1 MGVAFQPRSMAF
13 RPLGISASRVLPR
26 GHLPPEIAFLREYG
40 VGGEV
45 LRAAAGSA
53 LAEGVDAREALLAG
67 GGITDTLYYRSLAHL
82 LDAPFRTDSASVSP
96 RTDALRAVRD
106 GRVRL
111 ADGSWLLAPAG
122 AALRLLLDGARVPD
136 VLPRRIAITTPAHLE
151 ALVLRRA
158 GTAVARRASEALPT
172 LQPSLC
178 ARGALDARAA
188 GAALGILLAATTL
201 FLLVPAILA
210 MLVGAIFLAAVGLR
224 WLVCVAALPER
235 RTGPAPP
242 RVADADLPRYTV
254 LVPLYGEAG
263 MVPLLIRR
271 LGALDY
277 PAAKLEILILVE
289 ADDMATR
296 AALAAAPK
304 PPRMRMV
311 VVPPGMPRTKPRA
324 LNVGLALARGA
335 LITVYDAEDRPH
347 PEQLRAA
354 AARYAAASPRL
365 ACLQGR
371 LAIVHGTRLLPRLFA
386 LEYAGLFDL
395 YNVGLG
401 RLRLPMPLGGTS
413 NHFRAAALRA
423 VGGWDAWNVT
433 EDADLGLRLA
443 RFGYDIG
450 VLDSVT
456 YEEAPVR
463 LPVWLKQRRR
473 WTKGWMQVA
482 LVLARDRSARRD
494 LGPGNAAAVALMLVN
509 LVIGP
514 LATPPVL
521 ALAAWQLCR
530 GGLDV
535 RTAMLALAVPAVAI
549 VSSLWCGWAG
559 LRARRLDALAP
570 YLPLLLPYQLLIACA
585 AWGGLWDLVRRPYHW
600 RKTPHGTEVL
610 NRSLP
615 AAPPRR
621 QTGRLPPMPG

>member
-111 ADGSWLLAPAG
+111 ADGNWLLAPAG

-277 PAAKLEILILVE
+277 P
-289 ADDMATR
+289 
-296 AALAAAPK
+296 
-304 PPRMRMV
+304 
-311 VVPPGMPRTKPRA
+311 
-324 LNVGLALARGA
+324 
-335 LITVYDAEDRPH
+335 RP
-347 PEQLRAA
+347 
-354 AARYAAASPRL
+354 S
-365 ACLQGR
+365 
-371 LAIVHGTRLLPRLFA
+371 
-386 LEYAGLFDL
+386 
-395 YNVGLG
+395 
-401 RLRLPMPLGGTS
+401 S
-413 NHFRAAALRA
+413 
-423 VGGWDAWNVT
+423 
-433 EDADLGLRLA
+433 
-443 RFGYDIG
+443 
-450 VLDSVT
+450 
-456 YEEAPVR
+456 
-463 LPVWLKQRRR
+463 
-473 WTKGWMQVA
+473 
-482 LVLARDRSARRD
+482 RS
-494 LGPGNAAAVALMLVN
+494 
-509 LVIGP
+509 
-514 LATPPVL
+514 
-521 ALAAWQLCR
+521 
-530 GGLDV
+530 
-535 RTAMLALAVPAVAI
+535 
-549 VSSLWCGWAG
+549 
-559 LRARRLDALAP
+559 
-570 YLPLLLPYQLLIACA
+570 
-585 AWGGLWDLVRRPYHW
+585 
-600 RKTPHGTEVL
+600 
-610 NRSLP
+610 
-615 AAPPRR
+615 
-621 QTGRLPPMPG
+621 